1 MNENL
6 EYAEDWLL
14 EQLIKTD
21 FEEKQTGKIIYARI
35 KKKDLYKLFI
45 KFIKLMK
52 RR

>member
-1 MNENL
+1 MNENI

-21 FEEKQTGKIIYARI
+21 FEEKKEGKVIYARI

-52 RR
+52 KG